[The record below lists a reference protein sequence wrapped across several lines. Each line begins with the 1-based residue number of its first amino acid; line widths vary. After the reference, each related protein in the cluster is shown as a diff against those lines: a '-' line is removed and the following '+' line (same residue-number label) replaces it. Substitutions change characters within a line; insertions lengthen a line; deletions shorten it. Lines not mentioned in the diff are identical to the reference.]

1 MSTRLLHLS
10 PAAAWIPC
18 LRASLRA
25 LVLGSAMLSALPGCE
40 RKGVEEQAIAK
51 GVERIPA
58 AKLGASSADA
68 AVDVAGSGERPWAV
82 PDGWRED
89 REPRQMRLA
98 TYIAPDPTGPVEV
111 AITRFGGRVGGA
123 LANINRWRGQMG
135 LGPIGEDDLDE
146 SILRFS
152 AAGFEGYEIQIE
164 SPRGVML
171 AAGMYEEAIDQMWFV
186 RATVPNAEVAERLR
200 ADLFGLA
207 RSIAGLGDEGDD

>member
-1 MSTRLLHLS
+1 
-10 PAAAWIPC
+10 
-18 LRASLRA
+18 
-25 LVLGSAMLSALPGCE
+25 MLSALPGCE